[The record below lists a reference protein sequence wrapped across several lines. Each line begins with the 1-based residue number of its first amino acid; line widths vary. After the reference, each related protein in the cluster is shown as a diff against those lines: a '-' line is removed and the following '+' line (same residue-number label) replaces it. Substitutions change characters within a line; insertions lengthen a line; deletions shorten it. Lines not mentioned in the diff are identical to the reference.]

1 MNDFGRE
8 KRELLLSA
16 LRGRIEGEVR
26 FDEPTRLLYATDAS
40 ICRMVPLGVV
50 VPRTP
55 DDLHAAVSIALETRT
70 PITARGGGTS
80 LSGQSIGPGIVI
92 DCSKYLDAI
101 GPVDVERKTVR
112 VQPGVV
118 LDNLNRHLSPFG
130 LLFGPDVATANRA
143 TLGGMIGNNSA
154 GARSVVYGRTVD
166 HVNELACILSDG
178 SRVAFNKGAKL
189 PKGDPRK
196 GALRDRA
203 EAEVLRITR
212 LHRDEIDRRFPK
224 ILRRVSGY
232 NLGWYVEKP
241 PDDWSMIPLLVGSEG
256 TLAFTAEAELSLI
269 DKPRHRGLV
278 VPQFDSLEAALDA
291 VAVCLEMGPSAVELI
306 DSLLLTLS
314 RSQRNLQP
322 AMEAIRGNPEAVLM
336 VEFTADDPA
345 EIDDKIARLRQAL
358 GSAIGITA
366 VVTATDPALR
376 DPLWNLRS
384 AAVPLLWGIPGNRK
398 PVTFVEDTAVSP
410 AKMPEF
416 VREFREVLR
425 SHGTSG
431 AFYGHASVGCLH
443 IRPLLDLHDAGDLVT
458 MRTIME
464 DVTALVRRYD
474 GSLSGEHGDGLIRS
488 EWNEAMYGP
497 VVYDAFRQVKRV
509 FDPEGLFNPGR
520 IVDAPRAEDHLRYM
534 PTYRSIPLP
543 TVSDYSGQGGFFASV
558 ELCNGAGVC
567 RKTQGGTMCPSFR
580 VTRDEADSTRG
591 RANALRE
598 VLQHDIR
605 QPLRE
610 RWVADVMDL
619 CISCKACKTE
629 CPSNVDMAK
638 LNAEFQQAYY
648 ARRLRPPSHYLA
660 RYVHRL
666 HAFGAPLAPLFNWL
680 GRRGPV
686 RSVLHHIGGI
696 DARRPLPQ
704 LSRDHFRRWFARRR
718 PPAPRNAG
726 RVLLFDDCL
735 TSYTEPEIGRAAVKI
750 LEAAGRRVELVSP
763 ICCGR
768 AMISRGF
775 LHDARDLILRQ
786 LPGLLARL
794 EDGVPILGLEPSCLL
809 TLADEWP
816 DLVPGEATKRIAAA
830 VHLADGWIADEMT
843 AGRIVIPL
851 RHEPETVVLHG
862 HCHQKAIVGM
872 AGTTSLL
879 RQIPGVE
886 VRDLDSGC
894 CGMAGTFGYERT
906 HYDMSVK
913 MAELALLPGLREN
926 PEATVCATGTSCRH
940 QIDDLSGREG
950 RHPLVLMA
958 ERLG

>member
-1 MNDFGRE
+1 VTDFALE

-55 DDLHAAVSIALETRT
+55 DDLHTAVSIALETRT

-92 DCSKYLDAI
+92 DCSRYLDEI
-101 GPVDVERKTVR
+101 GPVDVANRTVR

-118 LDNLNRHLSPFG
+118 LDRLNRDLAAHG
-130 LLFGPDVATANRA
+130 LMFGPDVATANRA
-143 TLGGMIGNNSA
+143 TIGGMIGNNSA
-154 GARSVVYGRTVD
+154 GARSIVYGRTVD
-166 HVNELACILSDG
+166 HVKSLGCILSDG
-178 SRVAFNKGAKL
+178 SKVEFAKAAKL
-189 PKGDPRK
+189 PTGDPRN
-196 GALRDRA
+196 GSLRDRA
-203 EAEVLRITR
+203 EAEVLRIVG

-256 TLAFTAEAELSLI
+256 TLAFTTHADLNLI
-269 DKPRHRGLV
+269 PRPKHRGLV
-278 VPQFDSLEAALDA
+278 VPQFDSLASALDA
-291 VAVCLEMGPSAVELI
+291 VAVCLEAGPSAVELI
-306 DSLLLTLS
+306 DSLLIALS
-314 RSQRNLQP
+314 RTQRSLQP
-322 AMEAIRGNPEAVLM
+322 AMAAIRGNPEALLM

-345 EIDDKIARLRQAL
+345 EIDDKIARIRVKL
-358 GSAIGITA
+358 GSAAGISA

-384 AAVPLLWGIPGNRK
+384 GAVPLLWGIPGQRK

-410 AKMPEF
+410 DKMPEF
-416 VREFREVLR
+416 VREFREILR
-425 SHGTSG
+425 VHGTSG

-443 IRPLLDLHDAGDLVT
+443 IRPLLDLHDTADLETMRAIAGDVA
-458 MRTIME
+458 
-464 DVTALVRRYD
+464 ALVRRYN

-497 VVYDAFRQVKRV
+497 VVYDAFRQVKRI
-509 FDPEGLFNPGR
+509 FDPANLFNPGR
-520 IVDAPRAEDHLRYM
+520 IVDAPRADAHLRYM
-534 PTYRSIPLP
+534 PTYRAIPLP
-543 TVSDYSGQGGFFASV
+543 TVSDYSSQGGFFASV

-610 RWVADVMDL
+610 RWLADVMDL
-619 CISCKACKTE
+619 CISCKACKSE

-660 RYVHRL
+660 RYIHRL
-666 HAFGAPLAPLFNWL
+666 HALGAPLAPILNWL

-686 RSVLHHIGGI
+686 RGVLHHIGGI
-696 DARRPLPQ
+696 DSRRPLPQ
-704 LSRDHFRRWFARRR
+704 LSRNHFRRWFARRR
-718 PPAPRNAG
+718 GGRGGAG
-726 RVLLFDDCL
+726 KVLLFDDCL

-750 LEAAGRRVELVSP
+750 LEAAGRKVELVSP
-763 ICCGR
+763 VCCGR

-775 LHDARDLILRQ
+775 LHDARELILRQ
-786 LPGLLARL
+786 IPGLLARL

-816 DLVPGEATKRIAAA
+816 DLVPGEATQRIAAA
-830 VHLADGWIADEMT
+830 VRLADAWIGQEMK
-843 AGRIVIPL
+843 AGRIIIPL
-851 RHEPETVVLHG
+851 RHEAETVVLHG

-872 AGTTSLL
+872 GGTVSLL
-879 RQIPGVE
+879 GGIPGVE
-886 VRDLDSGC
+886 VVDLDSGC

-906 HYDMSVK
+906 HYDISVR
-913 MAELALLPGLREN
+913 MAELALLPGLREH

-940 QIDDLSGREG
+940 QIGDLTQRRGE
-950 RHPLVLMA
+950 HPLVLMA
-958 ERLG
+958 RRLV